1 MPDKHRESVFET
13 ELVAHLTANGW
24 LEGDPAKYDRAL
36 ALYPED
42 LLGWLQDTQPKE
54 LAKLKGDAATEVL
67 KRAAEEMDKRGA
79 LAVLRHGFKHINASF
94 SLCQFKPA
102 QGLNP
107 ETLAQYGKVRCRVV
121 RQVHYSLHNEKSI
134 DVVLFV
140 NGIPVATL
148 ELKTDFTQ
156 SVNDAIRQYKYDR
169 PTKDPQANQT
179 EPLLTFKRRA
189 LVHFAVSTDEV
200 WMATKLAGKDTFF
213 LPFNLGSNGEGKEGG
228 AGNPANPDGYRTS
241 YLWERILD
249 RDNWLN
255 ILGRFVHLERK
266 EEEENG
272 RKLIKESLIFPRF
285 HQWGVVTRLIAT
297 VREEKAGH
305 KYLIQHSAGSGKSNS
320 IAWLSHQLASLHD
333 ESDRKVFD
341 SVIVITDRTVLDEQ
355 LQETIYQFEH
365 KQGVVCRVTRDG
377 VKSEQLTKALAERMP
392 IIITTIQT
400 FPFVLDAI
408 REMISLKDRT
418 FAVIADEAHS
428 SQTGSAAT
436 KVKQVL
442 TAEQLEE
449 GEEITAEDVMVAAME
464 GRKQPKNVSYFAF
477 TATPKAKTIELFGRP
492 GASGLPEAFHVYSM
506 QQAIEE
512 RFILDVLRNYTP
524 YKLAYKLAHDGQEYT
539 DEEVDKSEGM
549 KQLARWIRLHPH
561 NIASKVAISVEHF
574 RANVAP
580 LLNGKAKA
588 MIVTASRKEAVR
600 YKIAMD
606 KYIREQGYK
615 LRALVA
621 FSGEVVDLES
631 GPDAFTEGNMN
642 ADIKGRDL
650 REVFKADEYQILIVA
665 NKFQTGFDEK
675 KLCGM
680 YVDRKLA
687 NVAAVQTLSRLNR
700 TTTGKDETYVL
711 DFVNDPADILREFQ
725 KYYQK
730 AELASVSD
738 PNIIHGMQIKLDA
751 ERIYTPSEVDAFAKA
766 YFDPKGGQKQLQAYI
781 APAVDRYRERRKVA
795 IAAANKQ
802 ELDAL
807 DVFRKDLGSFVRV
820 YDFLSQIV
828 EYDDT
833 DLEKRSVFFRHL
845 LPLLKTE
852 NTNEPIDLSSV
863 QLTHYKLRD
872 LGKREIK
879 LRDSGEEDKL
889 QPISEIG
896 TRAPREPEEARL
908 SELISQMNSLFEGEL
923 TDADLVNYAQHIRD
937 KMLESETL
945 AQQAATNTK
954 EQFKMG
960 DFDNEMMDAV
970 IAGLD
975 NYQSMA
981 SQVLGSEKVKK
992 GLANLLLDM
1001 VYKGFEQRRGGDQ
1014 ANL

>member
-1 MPDKHRESVFET
+1 MPDKHREAVFET
-13 ELVAHLTANGW
+13 ELVDHLTANGW
-24 LEGDPAKYDRAL
+24 LAGDPAKYDRTL

-94 SLCQFKPA
+94 QLCQFKPA

-107 ETLAQYGKVRCRVV
+107 ETLTLYGKVRCRVV

-156 SVNDAIRQYKYDR
+156 SVHDAIKQYKYDR
-169 PTKDPQANQT
+169 LPKDPQANQT
-179 EPLLTFKRRA
+179 EPLLAFKRRA

-200 WMATKLAGKDTFF
+200 WMATKLEGKDTLF
-213 LPFNLGSNGEGKEGG
+213 LPFNLGNQGG
-228 AGNPANPDGYRTS
+228 AGNPANPNGYRTS

-255 ILGRFVHLERK
+255 ILGRFIHLEKK

-272 RKLIKESLIFPRF
+272 RKVIKESLIFPRF
-285 HQWGVVTRLIAT
+285 HQWEAVTRLIDT
-297 VREEKAGH
+297 VRVEKAGQ

-333 ESDRKVFD
+333 EADQKVFD

-365 KQGVVCRVTRDG
+365 KQGVVYRVTKDG
-377 VKSEQLTKALAERMP
+377 VKSEQLAKALTDRIP
-392 IIITTIQT
+392 IIIVTIQT
-400 FPFVLDAI
+400 FQFVLDAI
-408 REMISLKDRT
+408 REMASLKDRT

-442 TAEQLEE
+442 TAEQIEE

-477 TATPKAKTIELFGRP
+477 TATPKAKTLELFGRI

-512 RFILDVLRNYTP
+512 NFILDVLRNYTP
-524 YKLAYKLAHDGQEYT
+524 YKLAYKLAHNGKEYT

-574 RANVAP
+574 RAIVAP
-580 LLNGKAKA
+580 LLKGKAKA

-606 KYIREQGYK
+606 EYIREQGYK

-621 FSGEVVDLES
+621 FSGEVVDFES
-631 GPDAFTEGNMN
+631 GPDAFTEGKMN
-642 ADIKGRDL
+642 GGIGDQRI
-650 REVFKADEYQILIVA
+650 REVFKTDEYQMLIVA

-680 YVDRKLA
+680 YVDKKLA

-711 DFVNDPADILREFQ
+711 DFVNDPADILRAFQ
-725 KYYQK
+725 PYYQK

-738 PNIIHGMQIKLDA
+738 PNIIHDLQIKLDA
-751 ERIYTPSEVDAFAKA
+751 SRIYTPSEVDAFAKS
-766 YFDPKGGQKQLQAYI
+766 YFDPKSGQKQLQAHI
-781 APAVDRYRERRKVA
+781 APAVDRYRERRR
-795 IAAANKQ
+795 IAAEAKNKQ

-820 YDFLSQIV
+820 YDFLAQIV

-833 DLEKRSVFFRHL
+833 DLEKRSVFFRLL

-852 NTNEPIDLSSV
+852 NDKEPIDLSSV

-879 LRDSGEEDKL
+879 LRDSSEEDKL
-889 QPISEIG
+889 QPVSEVG
-896 TRAPREPEEARL
+896 TRAPREPEQAHL
-908 SELISQMNSLFEGEL
+908 SELISRLNDLFEGEL
-923 TDADLVNYAQHIRD
+923 SDADKINYVYLIRD
-937 KMLESETL
+937 KMLESKTL
-945 AQQAATNTK
+945 EQQAATNTK
-954 EQFKMG
+954 EQFALG
-960 DFDNEMMDAV
+960 DFDDVMIDSV
-970 IAGLD
+970 IEGRENHQKMTD
-975 NYQSMA
+975 
-981 SQVLGSEKVKK
+981 QVLSDERIKK
-992 GLANLLLDM
+992 SLATLLLDL
-1001 VYKGFEQRRGGDQ
+1001 VYKGFEQQRRTPNQ
-1014 ANL
+1014 VR